1 MPDALAGIAD
11 TLRGTAPPAMPT
23 KAEATAARLGRAAA
37 VLRATGDAELAD
49 VAGAFEQWLACGGD
63 LARML
68 GAKAARGKRNE
79 LPHNAAARAALR
91 AGLRELQAK
100 LELPADDRAAARG
113 LSFVLRRQPVLQ
125 VILRAETGV
134 DAVPTSRNGLFS
146 VLRAGES

>member
-1 MPDALAGIAD
+1 MAA
-11 TLRGTAPPAMPT
+11 TLSGTAPPALLT
-23 KAEATAARLGRAAA
+23 KAEAAAARLSRAAA
-37 VLRATGDAELAD
+37 VLRATGDPELAQ
-49 VAGAFEQWLACGGD
+49 VAGAFEQWLATGGD
-63 LARML
+63 LARLL

-91 AGLRELQAK
+91 AGLRELQTT

-134 DAVPTSRNGLFS
+134 DAVPTSPNGLFS
-146 VLRAGES
+146 VLRAAEP